1 MTLQLDTMIPS
12 DDSQLKDNSN
22 YDQWY
27 ENLHMALLRLQHTSF
42 HLPDEEQLCNR
53 FMEGLQW
60 EMVHADCF

>member
-22 YDQWY
+22 YDLWY
-27 ENLHMALLRLQHTSF
+27 ENLRMALPRLQHAF
-42 HLPDEEQLCNR
+42 IHLPDEQLCNR

-60 EMVHADCF
+60 EMVRAEFF